1 MTTSTE
7 SADDRINGLSDRIGR
22 LRRRASAGSL
32 DRWLLVA
39 GAVLIPLGI
48 VLIVLGWANAAHTTL
63 VYEQDD
69 YIISGGILGLAVVV
83 AGGFAY
89 FAYWQTVRIREARAQ
104 AVSLVRAIGRIEAL
118 LAAGAAGEITGID
131 AVEESYVATANGTIY
146 HRRDCTVVVGRDD
159 LSEVELSITTLSACR
174 ICTPPDRE

>member
-1 MTTSTE
+1 
-7 SADDRINGLSDRIGR
+7 
-22 LRRRASAGSL
+22 
-32 DRWLLVA
+32 
-39 GAVLIPLGI
+39 
-48 VLIVLGWANAAHTTL
+48 
-63 VYEQDD
+63 
-69 YIISGGILGLAVVV
+69 
-83 AGGFAY
+83 
-89 FAYWQTVRIREARAQ
+89 VRIREARAQ
-104 AVSLVRAIGRIEAL
+104 AVSLARAIGRIEAL